1 MHFFSVHCKD
11 CKSVSDTNE
20 CSNQTLCKTEQ
31 VSFFLSWFF
40 LLYVQFIFVENIQVL
55 CSFKYLKATPVAELI
70 LHCIFFLYQIKR
82 KQFLILYSSGSCLI

>member
-1 MHFFSVHCKD
+1 MYLRGNHALFSVHCKD

-40 LLYVQFIFVENIQVL
+40 CFMYNLYL
-55 CSFKYLKATPVAELI
+55 
-70 LHCIFFLYQIKR
+70 
-82 KQFLILYSSGSCLI
+82 